1 MTTAEGLTLIR
12 ELYQNRDK
20 RARQLREQG
29 RKVVGY
35 FCCYPSLEIMTAA
48 GVVPYRIVG
57 NIQEPIT
64 RADTHLEVIVC
75 GYARSSLDIAL
86 KGVYDF
92 FDGVVIPGTCETIDK
107 LYRIWQDVLEPQY
120 YCHYL
125 CIPHVVQ
132 PSSLEFFKAELVAF
146 KKSMEKLTSIEISD
160 QRLREAIELCN
171 KVRVLVREL
180 YELRKQDPPLISG
193 TEVMETIL
201 AGMSIPM
208 EEFRDMLKAVI
219 EEVKRRRNGP
229 EKKPARLLIY
239 GTELDDAALVEMV
252 EGSNANVVMD
262 DMCLGTRYYWHDV
275 GVTGDPLED
284 IAVRYLDKTACP
296 CTFRDERGQ
305 QRFQYLL
312 DYARDFK
319 VNGVILAV
327 SNFCDCHE
335 YDVPDVRDAL
345 KEAGLPF
352 LYIQYDYSL
361 TSIAGL
367 RTRVEAF
374 TESIAEMM
382 R

>member
-1 MTTAEGLTLIR
+1 MTTAEGLTLMR
-12 ELYQNRDK
+12 ELYESRDR

-29 RKVVGY
+29 KKVVGY

-48 GVVPYRIVG
+48 GVVPYRMVG
-57 NIQEPIT
+57 NVKEPIT
-64 RADTHLEVIVC
+64 RADTHLEAIVC
-75 GYARSSLDIAL
+75 GYLRSSLDIAL
-86 KGVYDF
+86 KGAYDF
-92 FDGVVIPGTCETIDK
+92 LDGVVIPGTCETIDK
-107 LYRIWQDVLEPQY
+107 LYRIWQDALEPRY
-120 YCHYL
+120 HCYYL
-125 CIPHVVQ
+125 CIPQVVQ

-146 KKSMEKLTSIEISD
+146 RKSMEKLASTKISD

-171 KVRVLVREL
+171 EVRALVREL
-180 YELRKQDPPLISG
+180 YEFRKQDPPLISG
-193 TEVMETIL
+193 TEVMETTL
-201 AGMSIPM
+201 VGMSIPV
-208 EEFRDMLKAVI
+208 EEFRDLLKAVI
-219 EEVKRRRNGP
+219 DEVKRRRNGP

-239 GTELDDAALVEMV
+239 GTELDDVAFVEMV
-252 EGSNANVVMD
+252 EESNANVVMD

-275 GVTGDPLED
+275 EVTTDPLEG
-284 IAVRYLDKTACP
+284 IAVRYLDKIVCP
-296 CTFRDERGQ
+296 RTFRDERGG

-312 DYARDFK
+312 DYARDFN

-352 LYIQYDYSL
+352 LYIQHDYSL
-361 TSIAGL
+361 TSMAGL